1 MKTNY
6 QAACEVLEGKYGN
19 GRERYEKLT
28 AEGFNYSAVQSIV
41 NVLVEERKR
50 ADPGVFLEVE
60 VDLSKYAGLN
70 LKFING
76 KDEQ

>member
-19 GRERYEKLT
+19 GTERYERLT
-28 AEGFNYSAVQSIV
+28 AEGFNYDAVQSIV
-41 NVLVEERKR
+41 NVLIKDRNRK
-50 ADPGVFLEVE
+50 DPGVFLEVE

-76 KDEQ
+76 KD